1 MGKEVI
7 MFQTRSTTVLF
18 CILVALS
25 ACAGQVQ
32 NKEDMLAAAGFKA
45 MPANTPQRQTSL
57 TTLPPHRFVHQMR
70 NNTMVYIYADPTICD
85 CLYVGGQGAY
95 NRYRAQMSQRGLA
108 NQQAFTE
115 ERAALADEFDAT
127 QWRPEVMSSLE

>member
-1 MGKEVI
+1 MLLR
-7 MFQTRSTTVLF
+7 RSTTVFFGLS
-18 CILVALS
+18 VVLS

-45 MPANTPQRQTSL
+45 VPANTPQRQASL
-57 TTLPPHRFVHQMR
+57 AKLPPHRFVHQMR
-70 NNTMVYIYADPTICD
+70 NNTMVYVYADPTICD

-95 NRYRAQMSQRGLA
+95 DRYRAQMSQRKLA

-115 ERAALADEFDAT
+115 ERTGLADEFEAN
-127 QWRPEVMSSLE
+127 QWSPEVMGHLE